1 MSKQTWI
8 FLLVVTVIMV
18 SVPQFL
24 PQEQKNSYI
33 YNEQRMSKQH
43 PVENNKSK
51 WTRVEPGYSAVCSQ
65 NGVTV
70 HVLSPEFKPFECSDE
85 NGYIE
90 VRRPQ

>member
-33 YNEQRMSKQH
+33 YNEQRIPSKHIQDT
-43 PVENNKSK
+43 PSTWVKIQPYPNGCTSII
-51 WTRVEPGYSAVCSQ
+51 
-65 NGVTV
+65 NGVEIQIY
-70 HVLSPEFKPFECSDE
+70 SIDGQAFECQDV

-90 VRRPQ
+90 IRRPQ